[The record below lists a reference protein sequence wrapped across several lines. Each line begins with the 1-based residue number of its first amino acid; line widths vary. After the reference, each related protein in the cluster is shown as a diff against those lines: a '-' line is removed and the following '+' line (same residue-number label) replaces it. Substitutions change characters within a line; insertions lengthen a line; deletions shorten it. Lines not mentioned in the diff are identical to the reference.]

1 MLPRL
6 PPPAS
11 DDPRV
16 LPGQYAGRRCRK
28 DPGGALPSYAA
39 KMDDLDAPR
48 TWRDHPAVDVV
59 LAALVTLTLLVGS
72 YGEAH
77 PTQPSDKVTP
87 TGAPVPVPPA
97 WAFALVVLAG
107 GILVLRRYRPVL
119 TLLVST
125 GAVTAF
131 SLLGYV
137 NGSVLL
143 APVLALY
150 AVASWVPPRR
160 AAAWSLG
167 TLAVLTLVSTLNNPL
182 GHFGGGVVLLPAL
195 VATAHFAGV
204 AAYNRRALL
213 AAIRER
219 ARDEARRQVDAER
232 LRIAR
237 ELHDVVAH
245 TMATINVQATAAVHV
260 LPDQPETAAEAMRAV
275 KAASKEG
282 LRELRAVLDV
292 LRRVDAPDGD
302 GVAPAPGLDQLE
314 GLVERARQA
323 GLPVTVTVSGRDRPL
338 PTAVDLA
345 AYRIIQESLT
355 NIIRHAGPATAA
367 VTVDVQQ
374 GAVHLQ
380 VTDTGAGPED
390 GGSPGLG
397 LIGMRERAASVGGRV
412 QASRDEHGGFR
423 VTATLPILRVPA

>member
-1 MLPRL
+1 
-6 PPPAS
+6 
-11 DDPRV
+11 V
-16 LPGQYAGRRCRK
+16 
-28 DPGGALPSYAA
+28 
-39 KMDDLDAPR
+39 
-48 TWRDHPAVDVV
+48 VDVV
-59 LAALVTLTLLVGS
+59 PAALVTLTLLLGT

-77 PTQPSDKVTP
+77 PTQASDKVTP
-87 TGAPVPVPPA
+87 SGAPVPVPPA
-97 WAFALVVLAG
+97 WAFGLVVLAG
-107 GILVLRRYRPVL
+107 VILVLRRRRPVL
-119 TLLVST
+119 TLLVT
-125 GAVTAF
+125 TAATAVF

-137 NGSVLL
+137 NGSVLV

-150 AVASWVPPRR
+150 AVASRVPPRR
-160 AAAWSLG
+160 AIAWSAG
-167 TLAVLTLVSTLNNPL
+167 TLAVLTLVSTVNNPL

-195 VATAHFAGV
+195 VAAAHFAGV

-260 LPDQPETAAEAMRAV
+260 MADQPETAAEAMRAV

-314 GLVERARQA
+314 GLVDRARQA
-323 GLPVTVTVSGRDRPL
+323 GLAVTLTVSGRDQPL
-338 PTAVDLA
+338 PTEVDLA
-345 AYRIIQESLT
+345 AYRIVQESLT

-367 VTVDVQQ
+367 VAVAVQS
-374 GAVHLQ
+374 GAVHVE
-380 VTDTGAGPED
+380 VTDTGAGPAD
-390 GGSPGLG
+390 GGSPGFG
-397 LIGMRERAASVGGRV
+397 LLGMRERAASVGGTVEAGRG
-412 QASRDEHGGFR
+412 EHGGFR
-423 VTATLPILRVPA
+423 VTATLPVVRVSAGPR